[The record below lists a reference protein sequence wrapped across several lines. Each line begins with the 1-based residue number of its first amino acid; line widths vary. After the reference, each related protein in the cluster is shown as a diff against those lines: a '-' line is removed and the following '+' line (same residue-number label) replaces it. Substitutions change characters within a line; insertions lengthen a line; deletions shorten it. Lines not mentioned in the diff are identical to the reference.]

1 MPQTSAE
8 TVTFRIDPALK
19 AALAELAEAE
29 SKPVGALLRELVRE
43 RVEQQ
48 RRREFEAEARRQSR
62 LVAAA
67 AQDPDSD
74 EAAVMR
80 EFESNFDEFTREL
93 DDHEASVDKQ
103 PRR

>member
-1 MPQTSAE
+1 
-8 TVTFRIDPALK
+8 
-19 AALAELAEAE
+19 
-29 SKPVGALLRELVRE
+29 LVRE

-80 EFESNFDEFTREL
+80 ELEANFDEFAREL
-93 DDHEASVDKQ
+93 EDREADADK
-103 PRR
+103 PRRR

>member
-48 RRREFEAEARRQSR
+48 RRRAFEAEARRQSR
-62 LVAAA
+62 LIAAA
-67 AQDPDSD
+67 ARDPDSD

-80 EFESNFDEFTREL
+80 ELEASFDEFAREL
-93 DDHEASVDKQ
+93 DDREASAGKQ
-103 PRR
+103 HRR